1 MTEVLRF
8 ILLGLGAGA
17 LYVLSA
23 TGLVLIYR
31 GSGVVN
37 FAHGAMGMVGAY
49 TFWELSEG
57 AGWPTVPAAIAGIL
71 VSAVLGALTHLLV
84 MRPLRN
90 SSVLLK
96 VIATLAI
103 MAILQA
109 VAALRY
115 PMEVVVVPSFLPTEP
130 WSILG
135 VTVGADRVLI
145 LVLVLVLTAALWA
158 VYKFTTFGL
167 ATTATS
173 ENPRAA
179 STLGLSPDRVAVAN
193 WAIGAGLSG
202 MAGIFLV
209 PIIGLSVTGLTL
221 LVIPVLAAAVVGRFS
236 SFPLTLAAGLG
247 IGVLQSVA
255 TRWVPGAGV
264 PGAVPFIVVAIVL
277 ISRGSRVPGKGEQG
291 IRLPSVGSGLLRP
304 VTLTVPIVLAL
315 VLIWAVM
322 SPVWLDA
329 MTVQL
334 AVAIVVLSVVVVTGF
349 AGQLSLAQFAL
360 AGVGAL
366 GAGLLV
372 EHLGMPFLLAALIGA
387 LLTVP
392 LGFVVGL
399 AGVRTRGVALGIVT
413 LGLAVALEGM
423 VFTNPDYTGGLD
435 GLRVGP
441 QDVFGLNISQVVH
454 PERYATL
461 VLIVLVIVSLG
472 VANVRRGRVGRRM
485 IAVRANERAASA
497 LGIAVTRVKLYAFML
512 GAAVA
517 GLGGVFIAFRNPTLN
532 YNDFATLKSITVLQE
547 GVIGSV
553 GWVSGA
559 FLGAGLEP
567 GALGSQVLHLLG
579 RNVET
584 YIFLIGG
591 VLLLVTI
598 LQFPNGLAA
607 MHSEL
612 ADKLRLKW
620 HRKPAA
626 PVLDIPETVTG
637 HRVAPKSLA
646 VEDLTARFGGVT
658 ALAGLDLTVEPGEI
672 VGLIGPNGAGKS
684 TAVEGIT
691 GFIPNALSGR
701 VLLDG
706 QPIDSWSRDRRARQ
720 GLGRSFQ
727 SLELFDDMTVLENL
741 QAASE
746 PQDVKAYV
754 TDLVAPGR
762 TRVSAACLAAIR
774 EFGLEEYLHVRPTEL
789 PYGRRRLVA
798 IARAVAA
805 EPSVLLLDEPAAGL
819 DEVESRELG
828 DLIIRLA
835 REWGMA
841 VLLIEHDVSMVMRLC
856 DRIYALEFGKCIA
869 SGTAAEI
876 RTDERVVAS
885 YLGSTDEETPA
896 PAPSG
901 TPVPAGGEAAR
912 GRA

>member
-1 MTEVLRF
+1 VSEVLRF

-23 TGLVLIYR
+23 TGLVLIHR

-37 FAHGAMGMVGAY
+37 FAHGATGMAGAY
-49 TFWELSEG
+49 AFWELSER
-57 AGWPTVPAAIAGIL
+57 AGWPVAPAAVVGIG
-71 VSAVLGALTHLLV
+71 VSAALGALTHLLV
-84 MRPLRN
+84 MRPLRH

-109 VAALRY
+109 IAALRY
-115 PMEVVVVPSFLPTEP
+115 PTEVIVVSSFLPTEP
-130 WSILG
+130 WSVLG
-135 VTVGADRVLI
+135 LSVGADRIVI

-158 VYKFTTFGL
+158 IYRFTAFGL

-179 STLGLSPDRVAVAN
+179 ATLGLSPDRVAAAN

-236 SFPLTLAAGLG
+236 SFPLTLVAGLG
-247 IGVLQSVA
+247 IGVLQSLA
-255 TRWVPGAGV
+255 TRWIPGAGV

-277 ISRGSRVPGKGEQG
+277 ISRGTRMPAKGEHG
-291 IRLPSVGSGLLRP
+291 IRLPSIGSGRIRP
-304 VTLTVPIVLAL
+304 LSLAVPILVLLAL
-315 VLIWAVM
+315 VWFVM
-322 SPVWLDA
+322 TPIWLDA
-329 MTVQL
+329 VTTQL
-334 AVAIVVLSVVVVTGF
+334 AIAIVVVSVVVVTGF

-360 AGVGAL
+360 AGIGAL
-366 GAGLLV
+366 AAGLLV
-372 EHLGMPFLLAALIGA
+372 DQFDTPFLVAALVGT
-387 LLTVP
+387 LVTVP
-392 LGFVVGL
+392 IGFVVGL

-413 LGLAVALEGM
+413 LGLSVALEGM
-423 VFTNPDYTGGLD
+423 VFTNPDWTGGID

-441 QDVFGLNISQVVH
+441 QDLFGLNISQIVN

-461 VLIVLVIVSLG
+461 VVVVLVVVSLV

-485 IAVRANERAASA
+485 IAVRANERAAAA

-512 GAAVA
+512 GAAIA
-517 GLGGVFIAFRNPTLN
+517 GLGGVFVAFRNPTLN
-532 YNDFATLKSITVLQE
+532 YNDFSVLRSITVLQE

-559 FLGAGLEP
+559 ALGAGLEP
-567 GALGSQVLHLLG
+567 GALGAQVLHLLG
-579 RNVET
+579 DDVER

-591 VLLLVTI
+591 ALLLSVI

-607 MHSEL
+607 MHSEM
-612 ADKLRLKW
+612 AGRLRLKW
-620 HRKPAA
+620 HRR
-626 PVLDIPETVTG
+626 PVGPSLTVPETVAS
-637 HRVAPKSLA
+637 HRVEPKRLE
-646 VEDLTARFGGVT
+646 VDDLTARFGGVT
-658 ALAGLDLTVEPGEI
+658 ALSGLTMQVEPGEI

-691 GFIPNALSGR
+691 GFIPAALSGR
-701 VLLDG
+701 VSLDG
-706 QPIDSWSRDRRARQ
+706 EPIDRWSQDRRARA

-746 PQDVKAYV
+746 PQDSKAYL

-762 TRVSAACLAAIR
+762 TRVSSACLAAIA
-774 EFGLEEYLHVRPTEL
+774 EFGLQEYLDVRPTEL

-828 DLIIRLA
+828 ELISRLA

-841 VLLIEHDVSMVMRLC
+841 VLLIEHDVSLVMRLC
-856 DRIYALEFGKCIA
+856 DRIYALDFGRCIA
-869 SGTAAEI
+869 AGSPAEI
-876 RTDERVVAS
+876 RANEAVVAS
-885 YLGSTDEETPA
+885 YLGSTEGDRSPNAEPVETA
-896 PAPSG
+896 V
-901 TPVPAGGEAAR
+901 PVRGGVAGA
-912 GRA
+912 